1 MQPINWMCSALVAST
16 LIAILLLTLR
26 LREEDVAEDA
36 GDSTPE
42 DVAEASFG
50 SVLFLIL
57 PYTN

>member
-1 MQPINWMCSALVAST
+1 MQPINWMFSALIAST
-16 LIAILLLTLR
+16 LIAILLLTLT

-42 DVAEASFG
+42 DIAEASFR

-57 PYTN
+57 PYPN